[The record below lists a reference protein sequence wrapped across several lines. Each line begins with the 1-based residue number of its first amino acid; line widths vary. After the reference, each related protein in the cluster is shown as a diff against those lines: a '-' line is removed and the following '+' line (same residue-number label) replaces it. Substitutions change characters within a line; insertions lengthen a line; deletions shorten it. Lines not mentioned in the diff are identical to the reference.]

1 MAFQHAAIFWAG
13 AATATVPIV
22 IHLLNRTRYR
32 PRVWA
37 AMQFLLDSLKKNRR
51 RLRIEELILL
61 ALRCSLLVALAAA
74 LARFSG
80 CAAMNLLP
88 GRHGD
93 NQVVFLVDDS
103 LSMGQ
108 GRGGASVFSTA
119 VGDLVELIGQIREEE
134 PGSRLAVVRS
144 SEASRGRFL
153 QAMEEVKDP
162 QALIARLQ
170 AIRPT
175 DTRGDLAG
183 ALAAARE
190 AFTHGPTG
198 KELYV
203 LSDFR
208 RVDLVERDALKRIQK
223 ELSSLTGAGVKLTV
237 IDYGRE
243 GERNLTMEKMEL
255 ASRYVLQA
263 GKGRE
268 PARIRLS
275 VRNNG
280 LSLAQDV
287 EVALE
292 AVTVENGQPVSQP
305 LSSQRLSR
313 IEPGTAA
320 TVEFTYAPLRA
331 GPVAIVAKVPDDE
344 LPADNVARIVLDVR
358 PDVRVLVVDG
368 GLDPAAPERSESF
381 YFKYAIDPTGDGL
394 YGSRPDVID
403 PRGLPSVRFA
413 DYDVVALLDVRAFPA
428 EGGGGSGETYP
439 SAGALERYVR
449 QGGGLVIFTGEKT
462 WPEFYNTRLYAD
474 GAGLVP
480 YKIQAR
486 RGDPSASEFV
496 RLAPESIVDESP
508 MQIFTR
514 VKREGVDVTRLIRFY
529 AFNPAT
535 VSPMAGRLS
544 HVGAPRILARFTDP
558 ANSPALVSRDFGAG
572 RTLMVYTSAS
582 SQWTDWP
589 SDPNG
594 TNVAF
599 LMDAVLTMGRAQA
612 SFSGSVGE
620 PVTYLLPSEAPS
632 VAATLRTPGF
642 PAADLVTLVPRTRM
656 EEIAAG
662 LKDLAAQADRAKSE
676 DVRLA
681 SAVQLAAEAAVG
693 QTDARDPKG
702 ARESLAKVGEGL
714 ARPGAPAWAARASA
728 ILGDALADEPES
740 LALRRVSY
748 RDGDV
753 AGLYV
758 LSFVPSGQARRDV
771 LFARDADPLE
781 GRLAHAGKDD
791 IDGAFGAAGGDY
803 RYFRRDQGDRA
814 EKMKLHPELEYWAW
828 AMGAMLAMLALESY
842 LGLRFAH
849 HAPLRRRSEG

>member
-1 MAFQHAAIFWAG
+1 MAFQHAAIFWTG
-13 AATATVPIV
+13 AAAATVPIV

-51 RLRIEELILL
+51 RLRLEELILL
-61 ALRCSLLVALAAA
+61 ALRCGLLLVLAAA
-74 LARFSG
+74 LARFGG

-93 NQVVFLVDDS
+93 NQVVFLLDDS

-108 GRGGASVFSTA
+108 GRGGTSVFSMATA
-119 VGDLVELIGQIREEE
+119 DLSELISQIQAEE
-134 PGSRLAVVRS
+134 PGSRLAVVRG

-153 QAMEEVKDP
+153 QAMEEVKDAD
-162 QALIARLQ
+162 ALTAKLRAL
-170 AIRPT
+170 RPS
-175 DTRGDLAG
+175 DTRGDLAT

-190 AFTHGPTG
+190 AFHSGGTG
-198 KELYV
+198 RDLFV

-208 RVDLVERDALKRIQK
+208 RVDLAEKDALKRIQK
-223 ELSSLTGAGVKLTV
+223 ELSALTAAGVRLTV

-243 GERNLTMEKMEL
+243 SERNLTMEKMEL

-275 VRNNG
+275 VRHNG
-280 LSLAQDV
+280 LSPVQDV
-287 EVALE
+287 EVRLE

-305 LSSQRLSR
+305 LPSQRIAR
-313 IEPGTAA
+313 IEPGSAA
-320 TVEFTYAPLRA
+320 TIEFTYAPLRA
-331 GPVAIVAKVPDDE
+331 GPVAVVAKLPDDE
-344 LPADNVARIVLDVR
+344 LPGDNVARIVLDVR

-368 GLDPAAPERSESF
+368 GLDVADPERSEAF

-403 PRGLPSVRFA
+403 PRGLPSVRFG

-428 EGGGGSGETYP
+428 EGHLPNSEAYP
-439 SAGALERYVR
+439 SAAALERYVR

-480 YKIQAR
+480 YKIQPR
-486 RGDPSASEFV
+486 RGDPSTSEFV
-496 RLAPESIVDESP
+496 RLASESIVDESP

-514 VKREGVDVTRLIRFY
+514 VKREGVDVTGLIRFY
-529 AFNPAT
+529 AFNPALT
-535 VSPMAGRLS
+535 GAAASPQPYAGT
-544 HVGAPRILARFTDP
+544 PRVLARFTDP
-558 ANSPALVSRDFGAG
+558 GASPAVVTREFGAG

-599 LMDAVLTMGRAQA
+599 LMDTVLTMGRAQR
-612 SFSGSVGE
+612 SFSADVGE
-620 PVTYLLPSEAPS
+620 PVTHELPTDAPS
-632 VAATLRTPGF
+632 APVTLRTPGF
-642 PAADLVTLVPRTRM
+642 PAADLVTLSPRTRM
-656 EEIAAG
+656 EELASE
-662 LKDLAAQADRAKSE
+662 LKDLAAQADKANGS

-681 SAVQLAAEAAVG
+681 EAIKAAAESAVA

-702 ARESLAKVGEGL
+702 ARESLAKVASGL
-714 ARPGAPAWAARASA
+714 SRPGSPAWATRAWTM
-728 ILGDALADEPES
+728 IGEALADEPEN
-740 LALRRVSY
+740 LALRRVTY

-758 LSFVPSGQARRDV
+758 LSIVPPGQARKDL
-771 LFARDADPLE
+771 LFARNADALE
-781 GRLAHAGKDD
+781 GRLAYGGKDD
-791 IDGAFGAAGGDY
+791 IAAAFGSGAGDY
-803 RYFRRDQGDRA
+803 RYFRRDHADRA

-828 AMGAMLAMLALESY
+828 AIGAMLVMLALESV
-842 LGLRFAH
+842 LGQRFGH
-849 HAPLRRRSEG
+849 HAPARRPREG